1 LPRHQRDAFGFALL
15 SLAAFAATALA
26 VIRLAQG

>member
-1 LPRHQRDAFGFALL
+1 MRPLLLLLAFL